1 MSIFVASIGFGLV
14 TASIVALAAV
24 GFTMQFAV
32 TKIINLAYGDVMTA
46 SAFIAYVCNSAG
58 VNIWVCLAVGALFG
72 GAASVALNRLIY
84 RPFARHGANLLTLI
98 IVTLAVALIIQNVVQ
113 AIWGPNFFSYT
124 MSVGRSVNLGDMTFT
139 LSQLGI
145 IAVSL
150 VAMFGIHLLLAYT
163 RLGKAMRAT
172 AANAALARSCGIR
185 TERIVDIAWMISG
198 ALCGASGV
206 VLVMNTTSFTA
217 TTGANFLLI
226 IAAAAIVGGVGR
238 PYGAMIGAVV
248 IGLGTEV
255 SAVFVSPSYKDVVA
269 FVILVL
275 VLLFRP
281 QGVIPGA
288 SSAGGAAA

>member
-46 SAFIAYVCNSAG
+46 SAFIAYICNSAG
-58 VNIWVCLAVGALFG
+58 VNIWLCLVVGALFG
-72 GAASVALNRLIY
+72 GVASVTLNRLIY

-145 IAVSL
+145 IAVS
-150 VAMFGIHLLLAYT
+150 VAAMFGIHLLLAYT

-185 TERIVDIAWMISG
+185 TERIIDLAWMISG
-198 ALCGASGV
+198 TLCGASGV
-206 VLVMNTTSFTA
+206 ILVMNTTSFTT

-288 SSAGGAAA
+288 SSAQGAAA

>member
-1 MSIFVASIGFGLV
+1 L
-14 TASIVALAAV
+14 
-24 GFTMQFAV
+24 
-32 TKIINLAYGDVMTA
+32 
-46 SAFIAYVCNSAG
+46 
-58 VNIWVCLAVGALFG
+58 
-72 GAASVALNRLIY
+72 
-84 RPFARHGANLLTLI
+84 
-98 IVTLAVALIIQNVVQ
+98 
-113 AIWGPNFFSYT
+113 
-124 MSVGRSVNLGDMTFT
+124 
-139 LSQLGI
+139 
-145 IAVSL
+145 
-150 VAMFGIHLLLAYT
+150 
-163 RLGKAMRAT
+163 
-172 AANAALARSCGIR
+172 
-185 TERIVDIAWMISG
+185 MISG

-206 VLVMNTTSFTA
+206 VLVMNTTSFTT

-288 SSAGGAAA
+288 SSAGGVAA